1 MRTSRRL
8 AYVQTI
14 PRRVGAVFRRG
25 VRWKPLRGGHAT
37 LAPVRAGLRAER
49 GSRDGCLLIGGH
61 VAAPWYSIWA
71 LHPACLFP
79 VIHVRTR
86 VIGHPPPERIVIATR
101 ASRLALWQAE
111 HVRTR
116 LRALYPACRVELL
129 ELTTRGDRILDRPL
143 AQIGGKGLFIKELE
157 VALRDGRADVAVHS
171 MKDLPGE
178 LDAGFRL
185 VAICEREDPRD
196 ALVGAQAATLD
207 DLPRGARIGTSS
219 LRRSAQLGHR
229 YPHLEFRPLRGNLDT
244 RLGKLDAG
252 EYDALVLAA
261 AGLRRLGLSERISSV
276 IPVDISLPAVG
287 QGALGIEALAERSD
301 VAAWVAPLG
310 HADTARCV
318 VAERSLSRSLSG
330 NCEVPLGGYAEMLAA
345 RPGQARLRG
354 VVASRD
360 GAQLLYAEA
369 TGDDP
374 ERLGDAVATQLRAL
388 GADALLAARV

>member
-1 MRTSRRL
+1 MALYYSM
-8 AYVQTI
+8 AG
-14 PRRVGAVFRRG
+14 P
-25 VRWKPLRGGHAT
+25 
-37 LAPVRAGLRAER
+37 AP
-49 GSRDGCLLIGGH
+49 GSLL
-61 VAAPWYSIWA
+61 
-71 LHPACLFP
+71 P

-111 HVRTR
+111 HVRAR
-116 LRALYPACRVELL
+116 LRALYPACCVELL

-171 MKDLPGE
+171 MKDLPGD
-178 LDAGFRL
+178 LDAVFRL

-196 ALVGAQAATLD
+196 ALVGAHTATLD
-207 DLPRGARIGTSS
+207 EWPRGARIGTSS
-219 LRRSAQLGHR
+219 LRRSAQLRHR
-229 YPHLEFRPLRGNLDT
+229 YPHIEFRPLRGNLDT

-261 AGLRRLGLSERISSV
+261 AGLSRLGLSERISSL

-287 QGALGIEALAERSD
+287 QGALGIEALAERLD
-301 VAAWVAPLG
+301 VAAWLAPLA
-310 HADTARCV
+310 HADTAHCV
-318 VAERSLSRSLSG
+318 LAERSLSRSLSG
-330 NCEVPLGGYAEMLAA
+330 NCEVPLGGYAEMLASL
-345 RPGQARLRG
+345 PGHLRLRG
-354 VVASRD
+354 IVASPD

-369 TGDDP
+369 TGEDP
-374 ERLGDAVATQLRAL
+374 ERLGEAVATQLRAL